1 MAALTLL
8 ALGLAWALRS
18 TRREAGRRSR
28 GRNQIA
34 QRGEADA
41 EALLTAHGYRV
52 LDRQVTLTGVLW
64 VDGASEPFDVRLD
77 LLVERDGQPWI
88 AEVKTGRR
96 APDPAWP
103 ATRRQLREYAALL
116 PDHGVLL
123 VDVEGGEIFRVGF
136 EPD

>member
-1 MAALTLL
+1 MV
-8 ALGLAWALRS
+8 GLAWALRS

-28 GRNQIA
+28 ARNRVA

-52 LDRQVTLTGVLW
+52 LDRQVAVAGALW
-64 VDGASEPFDVRLD
+64 VDGEAEPFEVRLD
-77 LLVERDGQPWI
+77 LLVERDGCRWI
-88 AEVKTGRR
+88 AEVKTGQR

-123 VDVEGGEIFRVGF
+123 IDVEGGEIFRVGF
-136 EPD
+136 EPE